1 MLKIIDTVA
10 ELRNALKTHSNIAL
24 VPTMGNLHDGHLQLV
39 AMAKQQAACV
49 VVSIFVNPL
58 QFGANED
65 LACYPR
71 SLAADCAKLKDA
83 GADIVFIPSVLEMY
97 PDFDGINLNQ
107 SMTITAPL
115 FANELC
121 GASRPGHFS
130 GVATIVMKLFN
141 SVMPQV
147 AIFGKKDFQQLL
159 VIRTLV
165 KQFNLPITI
174 LAADTQRD
182 ADGLALSSRN
192 SFLSPAHKIE
202 AAQLQQHLQH
212 IASRCQQGDVEF
224 TALEQA
230 ATSSLNSR
238 GWQVDYISVRSALTL
253 AVAGAA
259 DQQLIVM
266 AAARLGN
273 TRLIDNVEFLR

>member
-1 MLKIIDTVA
+1 MLKIIETVA
-10 ELRNALKTHSNIAL
+10 ELRLALKAHSNIAL

-39 AMAKQQAACV
+39 AIAKQQAACV

-71 SLAADCAKLKDA
+71 SLAADCAKLEAA
-83 GADIVFIPSVLEMY
+83 GADIVFTPSVPEIY
-97 PDFDGINLNQ
+97 PDFDGIHLNQ
-107 SMTITAPL
+107 SMTITAPA
-115 FANELC
+115 FADQLC
-121 GASRPGHFS
+121 GATRPGHFS

-141 SVMPQV
+141 MVMPQV

-159 VIRTLV
+159 LIRTLV
-165 KQFNLPITI
+165 RQFNLPISI
-174 LAADTQRD
+174 VAADTQRA

-192 SFLSPAHKIE
+192 SFLSAAHKIE
-202 AAQLQQHLQH
+202 AAQLQQHLQQ
-212 IASRCQQGDVEF
+212 IVTSSRQGQVEF

-238 GWQVDYISVRSALTL
+238 GWQVEYISVRSALTL
-253 AVAGAA
+253 AVAGAE

-266 AAARLGN
+266 AAARLGD